1 MYAQTVAWDMDVQTI
16 LCMSNTWYKYN
27 STLILSCKF
36 MVQPIDFSDMKDND
50 KILNGQNRNL
60 QFTLVKYWKTLGQVH
75 TDG

>member
-1 MYAQTVAWDMDVQTI
+1 
-16 LCMSNTWYKYN
+16 
-27 STLILSCKF
+27 